1 MSNVNLK
8 QLASELNLSVSTVS
22 KALRDS
28 YEIGQATKDK
38 VVALARLR
46 NYQPNPFA
54 SGLRRNRSKTVA
66 VVLPEVANNFFSLAI
81 NGIES
86 VAQERDYHV
95 LIYLTHED
103 FEREKN
109 IIKHLQ
115 GGRVDGVLM
124 SISLDSNSNDH
135 LVEISQKGIPVV
147 FFDRICH
154 EIETAKVTTDDF
166 VSGLNATEHLI
177 SRGCRDI
184 AFLSLSDNL
193 SIDNKRKQGYLE
205 ALNKH
210 DIRPNPKRILQCGN
224 DDKKNYQLIRNLLR
238 SKDRPDGIF
247 ASVEKLAITTY
258 EVANELNCKI
268 PQDIKVICFSN
279 LNIASLLNPSL
290 STITQPAYE
299 IGKQAATV
307 LFRYLDKNKTYIPN
321 ENIVLRSELFAR
333 DSTSDQ
339 FGKKRVQK

>member
-1 MSNVNLK
+1 MSNINLK
-8 QLASELNLSVSTVS
+8 HIAKELKLSVSTVS

-28 YEIGQATKDK
+28 YEIGKTTKEK
-38 VVALARLR
+38 VIAFAKEK

-54 SGLRRNRSKTVA
+54 SGLRRNKSKTVA
-66 VVLPEVANNFFSLAI
+66 VVIPEIANNFFSLVI

-103 FEREKN
+103 FAKEQN

-115 GGRVDGVLM
+115 GGRVDGILM
-124 SISLDSNSNDH
+124 SLSINSVDH
-135 LVEISQKGIPVV
+135 SHLAEITHKGIPIV

-154 EIETAKVTTDDF
+154 EIETAKITTDDF

-177 SRGCRDI
+177 KKGCQDI
-184 AFLSLSDNL
+184 AFLSLSENL

-210 DIRPNPKRILQCGN
+210 DLPQNSRRIISCNN
-224 DDKKNYQLIRNLLR
+224 DDADNFKKIKTLLKS
-238 SKDRPDGIF
+238 SKKPDGIF

-258 EVANELNCKI
+258 EVCRELNIRIPKDLKI
-268 PQDIKVICFSN
+268 ICFSN
-279 LNIASLLNPSL
+279 LATASLLSPSL

-299 IGKQAATV
+299 IGKQAASV
-307 LFRYLDKNKTYIPN
+307 LFKYLDKNKTYIPN
-321 ENIVLRSELFAR
+321 ENIVLKSSLFAR
-333 DSTSDQ
+333 ESTAA
-339 FGKKRVQK
+339 K